1 MALAAFN
8 DSRRVMSKL
17 LGPSHPKISM
27 VLNNIACCNFQM
39 GNSHSALL
47 TLKEARD
54 NHKQHVA
61 GSSAQADLDL
71 LHTAITLSNYGYL
84 KLNLKQYEEAAACF
98 EEALL
103 VRLSSTVCVRGI
115 AESKEGMRRLT
126 RGHSLLCHCVLVPY

>member
-8 DSRRVMSKL
+8 DSRRLMSKL

-103 VRLSSTVCVRGI
+103 VRLS
-115 AESKEGMRRLT
+115 
-126 RGHSLLCHCVLVPY
+126 